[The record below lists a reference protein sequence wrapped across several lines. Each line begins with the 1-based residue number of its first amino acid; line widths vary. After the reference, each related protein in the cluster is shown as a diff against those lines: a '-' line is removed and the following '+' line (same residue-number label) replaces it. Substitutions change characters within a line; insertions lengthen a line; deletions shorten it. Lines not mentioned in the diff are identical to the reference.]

1 MEYFGVDVSKDS
13 LQVSDGQGS
22 RKRAFRNTRQG
33 IAGLLGWI
41 EGASGQDG
49 AHLILEP
56 TSTYHHPLLAALGDT
71 PALCTL
77 INPARTAAF
86 ARAQGIRAKTGP
98 VDARVL
104 ASLGESQQPQPTPAP
119 QADQEGLKALERH
132 LRWLEGELQAAR
144 NRWDTA
150 QFSPWTPQA
159 VLDSLERTIDRLTR
173 EIESVREAINRQ
185 LEHHSGWSRQM
196 QLLTS
201 IPGAGRRTA
210 SLLLSEMPPVER
222 YASAKSWVA
231 CCGLAPEPRHSGKS
245 WYSRLSRTG
254 TARMRA
260 GLYLPA
266 ISALRW
272 NPAVRELGQRLK
284 EREKQGRVRIVAC
297 MHKLLRICFGV
308 LKSGLP
314 FDPLRCQPAA
324 LDR

>member
-71 PALCTL
+71 PTLCTL

-86 ARAQGIRAKTGP
+86 ARAQGIRAKTDP

-104 ASLGESQQPQPTPAP
+104 ASLGESQQPQPTPPP

-132 LRWLEGELQAAR
+132 LQWLEGELQAAR
-144 NRWDTA
+144 NRLDTA

-159 VLDSLERTIDRLTR
+159 VLDSLERTIDRLTP

-185 LEHHSGWSRQM
+185 LEHHSRLEPADATADLHSR
-196 QLLTS
+196 
-201 IPGAGRRTA
+201 RRTA
-210 SLLLSEMPPVER
+210 DR
-222 YASAKSWVA
+222 
-231 CCGLAPEPRHSGKS
+231 
-245 WYSRLSRTG
+245 
-254 TARMRA
+254 
-260 GLYLPA
+260 
-266 ISALRW
+266 
-272 NPAVRELGQRLK
+272 
-284 EREKQGRVRIVAC
+284 
-297 MHKLLRICFGV
+297 
-308 LKSGLP
+308 
-314 FDPLRCQPAA
+314 QPAA
-324 LDR
+324 Q

>member
-56 TSTYHHPLLAALGDT
+56 TSTYHHPLLA
-71 PALCTL
+71 
-77 INPARTAAF
+77 
-86 ARAQGIRAKTGP
+86 
-98 VDARVL
+98 
-104 ASLGESQQPQPTPAP
+104 SLGESQQPQPTPAP

-144 NRWDTA
+144 NRLDTA

-201 IPGAGRRTA
+201 IPGVGRRTA

-222 YASAKSWVA
+222 CASAKSWVA
-231 CCGLAPEPRHSGKS
+231 YCGLAPETRHSGKS